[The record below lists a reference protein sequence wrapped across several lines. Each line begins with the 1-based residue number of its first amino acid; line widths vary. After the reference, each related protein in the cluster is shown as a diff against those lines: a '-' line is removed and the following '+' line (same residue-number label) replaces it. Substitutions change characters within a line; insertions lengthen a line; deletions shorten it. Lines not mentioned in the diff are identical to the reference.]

1 MLILDHIT
9 IIAPSLA
16 DGVEHVRACL
26 SIDVPFGT
34 THPEMGTH
42 NHRLRLSEAVYLEI
56 IAVDPSASRPLR
68 PRWFG
73 LDDTD
78 AVRRQWQDGERL
90 RAWVARTDDLDTVL
104 AAHGHLLGGKM
115 RIGLKSQFSIQP
127 DGRLPIGGILPSVID
142 RAGNHPSST
151 TMPDLGAQLHEFVLE
166 HPSPAEIMA
175 LYEDLGVQNA
185 PRVQAG
191 PRVRYIATIETA
203 QGLRTLY

>member
-1 MLILDHIT
+1 
-9 IIAPSLA
+9 
-16 DGVEHVRACL
+16 
-26 SIDVPFGT
+26 
-34 THPEMGTH
+34 MGTH

-78 AVRRQWQDGERL
+78 AVQRQWQDGERL

-142 RAGNHPSST
+142 RAGNHPPST